1 MGVDL
6 WRLEF
11 HLVKRNLNRDEVDF
25 LLDYQVEDG
34 TYYLDNDMVET
45 AIKEGVEIPPG
56 IMQLYQ
62 SGVFKKG
69 LSFIISH

>member
-1 MGVDL
+1 MGADL

-45 AIKEGVEIPPG
+45 AIKEEVEIPPG

-62 SGVFKKG
+62 SGVFEEG

>member
-34 TYYLDNDMVET
+34 TYYLNNDMIET
-45 AIKEGVEIPPG
+45 VVKEGVEIPPR
-56 IMQLYQ
+56 IMELYQ
-62 SGVFKKG
+62 RGVFENG

>member
-11 HLVKRNLNRDEVDF
+11 HLVKRNLNQDETDF
-25 LLDYQVEDG
+25 LLDYQGKDR

-45 AIKEGVEIPPG
+45 AIKEEVEIPPG
-56 IMQLYQ
+56 IMELYKE
-62 SGVFKKG
+62 GVFKGG
-69 LSFIISH
+69 LSFIISW